1 MKMLEPIKA
10 YCDLVIA
17 PIEKKRNDLLNRK
30 KLSEYEFRMIEKYND
45 ILIEK
50 YKKLEKM
57 IEEDNSIQ

>member
-10 YCDLVIA
+10 YCDLVIT

-45 ILIEK
+45 LLIEK
-50 YKKLEKM
+50 YKKLAEM
-57 IEEDNSIQ
+57 IEDNSIQ

>member
-30 KLSEYEFRMIEKYND
+30 KLSDVDLKMIERYND
-45 ILIEK
+45 LLIEK
-50 YKKLEKM
+50 YKKLEEM
-57 IEEDNSIQ
+57 IEDNSIQ